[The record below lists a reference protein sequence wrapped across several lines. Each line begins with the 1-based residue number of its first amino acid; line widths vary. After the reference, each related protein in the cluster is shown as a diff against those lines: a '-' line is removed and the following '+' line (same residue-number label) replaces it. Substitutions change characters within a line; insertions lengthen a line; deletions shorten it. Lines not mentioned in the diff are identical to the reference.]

1 MGTGWSNIG
10 NIKADIQV
18 NSLIINLWCST
29 LDLYQGLAASGH
41 PSWILH
47 APPQP
52 IPYGT
57 THTKLFLV
65 HCAAGIRVIV
75 LTANLTSCH
84 LHNKTQGIWWQDF
97 PAKVSLPDRLA

>member
-1 MGTGWSNIG
+1 M
-10 NIKADIQV
+10 ADIQV
-18 NSLIINLWCST
+18 HSRITKVWCST
-29 LDLYQGLAASGH
+29 LELHQGLAASGH

-52 IPYGT
+52 TPYGT
-57 THTKLFLV
+57 THSKCFLV
-65 HCAAGIRVIV
+65 HCAAGIRVIM

-97 PAKVSLPDRLA
+97 PAKVGLPDTLA